1 MNQELPTIGQLERD
15 LSQNIQ
21 KLYKELLQ
29 HSPKKVVSKFF
40 DNQLAIVV
48 EDALTAVEKTLVNE
62 HNDNRIVENLNL
74 AINDVLKSKF
84 QTVIETTLKV
94 EVEDILFD
102 STIETKRTGA
112 IVILDRIPEVRSS
125 KSLYKIPKIQLK
137 NEPDRSKADNEFL
150 PLTMKLS
157 EQEVSNGYIEKANS

>member
-21 KLYKELLQ
+21 KLYRELLQ

-40 DNQLAIVV
+40 DNRLAIIV

-62 HNDNRIVENLNL
+62 NDENRIVENLNL
-74 AINDVLKSKF
+74 AINDVLKLKF
-84 QTVIETTLKV
+84 KTVIETILKV

-102 STIETKRTGA
+102 STIATKRTGA
-112 IVILDRIPEVRSS
+112 IVILSQIPQVRSS
-125 KSLYKIPKIQLK
+125 KSLYKIPKIQPK
-137 NEPDRSKADNEFL
+137 NEPDRGKADREFL
-150 PLTMKLS
+150 PLTTKLS
-157 EQEVSNGYIEKANS
+157 EPEVLNGYIEKAQS